1 MGMTGGQYLL
11 AFAML
16 VTGSINTISTKLADI
31 QCVPIDVKVTGVHP
45 PIMSSTNPITCDAVQ
60 PNSTSPGAC
69 QAGCTTFDHPFFQA
83 AGMFIGELLCIIA
96 FRITLLCATSKS
108 REALHVDESSEMSDE
123 AGLEEGFPPYIFALP
138 ALCDMVATCIMYL
151 GLTMTYASVFQML
164 RGSVVV
170 FTGLLSII
178 MLNKRLLAC
187 HVLGMFLV
195 TAGAFVVGL
204 SSVVATGGDS
214 EGAPKPSHPLL
225 GNILIVCAQVVVSTQ
240 MVIEE
245 KFLSRYRVSPLQA
258 VGWEGFWG
266 LLFLAI
272 ALTGM
277 YFSQVGPDMCDGHA
291 CIENVIQAFHQVQS
305 NTMLM
310 AAVLGNV
317 GSIAFFNY
325 FGISVT
331 QTMSATHRM
340 VLDSLRT
347 MVIWFFSLYVGWQS
361 FAPLQVVGFAVLFLG
376 TLVYNEIVTIPGVG
390 GSESRSELLE
400 TLVQDDE
407 IEGLLGGPSR
417 WQQSDGPRVN
427 ERGGRL
433 DNGQIN

>member
-1 MGMTGGQYLL
+1 MGGMTGGQYLL

-16 VTGSINTISTKLADI
+16 VTGSINTISTKLADV
-31 QCVPIDVKVTGVHP
+31 QCVPTKISLDSPSHVNCDIVH
-45 PIMSSTNPITCDAVQ
+45 T
-60 PNSTSPGAC
+60 NSTSAGVCP
-69 QAGCTTFDHPFFQA
+69 AGCTTFNHPFFQA

-96 FRITLLCATSKS
+96 FRATLLCAASKARDTS
-108 REALHVDESSEMSDE
+108 LVDESSEYSEE

-138 ALCDMVATCIMYL
+138 ALCDMVATSMMYL

-178 MLNKRLLAC
+178 MLGKKLWMC
-187 HVLGMFLV
+187 HMVGMFLV

-204 SSVVATGGDS
+204 SSVLGHDGGS
-214 EGAPKPSHPLL
+214 AGAAKPSHPVL
-225 GNILIVCAQVVVSTQ
+225 GNIFVVCAQVVVSTQ
-240 MVIEE
+240 MVVEE
-245 KFLSRYRVSPLQA
+245 KFLSRYRVSALQA
-258 VGWEGFWG
+258 VGWEGLWG
-266 LLFLAI
+266 LLFLSI

-277 YFSQVGPDMCDGHA
+277 YFSQVGPDICDGHA
-291 CIENVIQAFHQVQS
+291 CIENAVEAVLQVQTS
-305 NTMLM
+305 PVLM

-347 MVIWFFSLYVGWQS
+347 MVIWAFSLVVGWQD
-361 FAPLQVVGFAVLFLG
+361 FAPLQVVGFAILFLG
-376 TLVYNEIVTIPGVG
+376 TLIYNELLIIPGVG
-390 GSESRSELLE
+390 GGEAGNNLIE
-400 TLVQDDE
+400 TLVEDDE
-407 IEGLLGGPSR
+407 VDGLLEG
-417 WQQSDGPRVN
+417 N
-427 ERGGRL
+427 RGGNSLKGRR
-433 DNGQIN
+433 